1 MTEHNFAVYNAF
13 SSSPFGGC
21 AAGIVDQAADL
32 KDSEMLKIARE
43 VGAPATCF
51 ITANSGKIIRTR
63 FFSPLTEYPM
73 CGHAAI
79 ALGAWLRDNQF
90 VAFDESRIASIRLKT
105 PHAFADIKIQ
115 QSSDGD
121 LEVFLTLPPAEF
133 TRASISDDE
142 IASVLDI
149 DPRKLD
155 SDLER
160 ALTVT
165 DFRTLLVPMKHLLD
179 LKSIVPDANKI
190 RAFCSQ
196 TKLDTI
202 FVFTPGQGDWSNGIR
217 CREFCPAIGSLES
230 AASGTTNRS
239 VSCFL
244 YQSGRLAS
252 TNEGSLT
259 LSISQGVEL
268 ARPSHITSVVSV
280 SAGNV
285 SGVDVGGRVS
295 QVVNGSF
302 LSPF

>member
-1 MTEHNFAVYNAF
+1 MTEHIFAVYNAF

-51 ITANSGKIIRTR
+51 ITENSGKIIRTR

-79 ALGAWLRDNQF
+79 ALGAWLRNNQL
-90 VAFDESRIASIRLKT
+90 VASDESRIASIRLST
-105 PHAFADIKIQ
+105 PHACADIKVRQ
-115 QSSDGD
+115 NSDED
-121 LEVFLTLPPAEF
+121 LEVFLTLPPADF
-133 TRASISDDE
+133 TLASVRDDE
-142 IASVLDI
+142 ISSVLGI

-155 SDLER
+155 GDLER
-160 ALTVT
+160 TITVT
-165 DFRTLLVPMKHLLD
+165 DFRTLLVPMKHLSD
-179 LKSIVPDANKI
+179 LESIVPDANKI
-190 RAFCSQ
+190 RAFC
-196 TKLDTI
+196 TRTGLDTI
-202 FVFTPGQGDWSNGIR
+202 FVFAPSQGDWSNGIR

-239 VSCFL
+239 GSCFL
-244 YQSGRLAS
+244 YQRGRLAS
-252 TNEGSLT
+252 ANEESLE
-259 LSISQGVEL
+259 LSISQGMEI
-268 ARPSHITSVVSV
+268 ARPSHITSVVSI

-285 SGVDVGGRVS
+285 SRVDIGGRATKVL
-295 QVVNGSF
+295 NGSF